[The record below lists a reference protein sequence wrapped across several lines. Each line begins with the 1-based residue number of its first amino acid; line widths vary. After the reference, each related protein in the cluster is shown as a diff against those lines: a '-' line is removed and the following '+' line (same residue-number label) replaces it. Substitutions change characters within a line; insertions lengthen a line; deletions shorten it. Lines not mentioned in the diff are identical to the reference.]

1 MAMKA
6 FGLIGG
12 ISWRSTMNYY
22 ERINET
28 INQLSS
34 DNTNPFL
41 NLISLNQREIHDLQR
56 AGDWKR
62 IAEIFTEAALKLS
75 RSGVEGI
82 AFCANTPHKIYWE
95 VQSRLDIPILHIG
108 DAIAIEASQQ
118 QWTRLGLIGT
128 RFTMSEPF
136 LKDRLADKGL
146 EVLVPSSAIQ
156 AEMQTRI
163 YDELSTGNFDSLQ
176 QTHALEVIHSLVD
189 AGVDAVIL
197 GCTEFPLLLREYACD
212 VPLIDTIQVHCD
224 QIVRFITETTTSPNH
239 T

>member
-1 MAMKA
+1 MKK

-28 INQLSS
+28 INQLSH

-41 NLISLNQREIHDLQR
+41 HLISLNQREIHDLQR

-62 IAEIFTEAALKLS
+62 IAEIFADAALKLS
-75 RSGVEGI
+75 RSGAEGI
-82 AFCANTPHKIYWE
+82 AFCANTPHKIYHE
-95 VQSRLDIPILHIG
+95 IQALLDIPILHIG
-108 DAIAIEASQQ
+108 DAIATEANQHN
-118 QWTRLGLIGT
+118 WTRLGLIGT

-136 LKDRLADKGL
+136 LRDRLAEQGF
-146 EVLVPSSAIQ
+146 EILVPTETVQ

-163 YDELSTGNFDSLQ
+163 YGELSTGNFDSTQ
-176 QTHALEVIHSLVD
+176 QEYAREVIHSLVD
-189 AGVDAVIL
+189 AHVDAVIL
-197 GCTEFPLLLREYACD
+197 GCTEFPLLLRDCSCE

-224 QIVRFITETTTSPNH
+224 QIVRFITEAPLEEAI
-239 T
+239 